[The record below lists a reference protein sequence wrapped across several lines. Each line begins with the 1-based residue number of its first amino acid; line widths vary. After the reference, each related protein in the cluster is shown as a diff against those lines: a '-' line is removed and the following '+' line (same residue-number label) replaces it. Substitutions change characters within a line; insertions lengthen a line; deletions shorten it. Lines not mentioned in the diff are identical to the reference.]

1 MMKNKLTKYN
11 HKAFY
16 YIARK
21 TLFIAVFFVCLS
33 AAVAV
38 PTTIN
43 VLTTAP
49 SRGLAEGETSEVI
62 ESEQE
67 ESQDELLS
75 YTSIQQD

>member
-1 MMKNKLTKYN
+1 MMKNKLTKTY

-21 TLFIAVFFVCLS
+21 TLFVGAFIICLS
-33 AAVAV
+33 AAIAV

-49 SRGLAEGETSEVI
+49 SKGLAEGETSEVA
-62 ESEQE
+62 EENNEDNQE
-67 ESQDELLS
+67 ELLS

>member
-21 TLFIAVFFVCLS
+21 TLFVAAFFVFLS

-49 SRGLAEGETSEVI
+49 SKGLAEGEVLEVVEQSE
-62 ESEQE
+62 E